1 MLQMLSHLGAQ
12 VERASGTVSVSAD
25 NIGSVAPY
33 DVVRKMRA
41 SISVLGPLLARC
53 EEATVSLPGG
63 CVLGDRP
70 RDLHLRGFDG
80 RGAAVRVEGGSV
92 KGFSPE
98 L

>member
-33 DVVRKMRA
+33 DVVRNMRA
-41 SISVLGPLLARC
+41 SICVLGPLSGRC
-53 EEATVSLPGG
+53 KEATVSLPGG
-63 CVLGDRP
+63 GVVGERP
-70 RDLHLRGFDG
+70 IVLHLKGVG
-80 RGAAVRVEGGSV
+80 GLGAAVRVEGGKV
-92 KGFSPE
+92 KLFAPK